1 VSSSRPII
9 FAIWAMA
16 VRGIMLGFSLLATP
30 DYGRAQ
36 QITAPAEKS
45 AGRRSFVVIQ
55 KISDVER
62 LESSSRRAVVSDGSQ
77 AASPDT
83 FRL

>member
-36 QITAPAEKS
+36 QITAPAEKP

-55 KISDVER
+55 KITDVER